1 VIWLPRKP
9 TTEVIEHRITFGQK
23 ERNLLDT
30 VVTSYGFNR
39 VSSPLIALLSD
50 VSAMAFLT
58 TIYVGYKYGPSK
70 VQWLKNRYESLEE
83 LAQDVQGILESE
95 YVETAANIDQT
106 LQNIEESGQTPLQV
120 LFSGTPLGPLFSLL

>member
-1 VIWLPRKP
+1 MIRLPRKP

-30 VVTSYGFNR
+30 VVASYGFNR

-58 TIYVGYKYGPSK
+58 TLYVGYKYGPDK
-70 VQWLKNRYESLEE
+70 VQWLENQYESLEK
-83 LAQDVQGILESE
+83 LAQDVQTILESE
-95 YVETAANIDQT
+95 YVDRAVGIGET
-106 LQNIEESGQTPLQV
+106 LENIEESGQTPLQV

>member
-1 VIWLPRKP
+1 MPRKP

-30 VVTSYGFNR
+30 VVASYGFNR

-58 TIYVGYKYGPSK
+58 TLYVGWKYGPSK
-70 VQWLKNRYESLEE
+70 VEWLKNQYENLEE

-95 YVETAANIDQT
+95 YVERAANLDQT
-106 LQNIEESGQTPLQV
+106 LENIEESGQTPFQV
-120 LFSGTPLGPLFSLL
+120 LFSGTPLAPIFTLL